1 MYLHGKGGFKKD
13 VDKAI
18 ILYKEAANLGHAES

>member
-1 MYLHGKGGFKKD
+1 MYMEGKGYLKQ

-18 ILYKEAANLGHAES
+18 RLYTESANLGHAES

>member
-1 MYLHGKGGFKKD
+1 MYMEGKGVLKD